1 MGKKKTIIL
10 FLIFIIIM
18 IMIILI
24 ITGGKRTD
32 VVLKDFLVSKDGTKI
47 TLHTMVT
54 GSAGYTRKL
63 KIKQGGDNKY
73 ITFYSTYGINSNLG
87 AKSIFEV
94 ELDPFC
100 REIYFYKGDGGYK
113 LVLKKDTNTNQW
125 GIVK

>member
-1 MGKKKTIIL
+1 MWKKKTIIL

-18 IMIILI
+18 IMIMFI

-32 VVLKDFLVSKDGTKI
+32 VGLKDFLVSKDGTKI

-73 ITFYSTYGINSNLG
+73 ITFYSTFGINSNLG

-100 REIYFYKGDGGYK
+100 REIYFFGK
-113 LVLKKDTNTNQW
+113 V
-125 GIVK
+125 

>member
-32 VVLKDFLVSKDGTKI
+32 VVLKDFSISNDGTKI
-47 TLHTMVT
+47 TLNTMVT